1 MPEQYICFNSRD
13 KNYAFMNIRSGSET
27 ADSSLNLYVRL
38 QYILAVQTDILYVR
52 VGSVPEVQW
61 NLI

>member
-1 MPEQYICFNSRD
+1 
-13 KNYAFMNIRSGSET
+13 MNIRSGSET

-52 VGSVPEVQW
+52 VGSTPVV
-61 NLI
+61 